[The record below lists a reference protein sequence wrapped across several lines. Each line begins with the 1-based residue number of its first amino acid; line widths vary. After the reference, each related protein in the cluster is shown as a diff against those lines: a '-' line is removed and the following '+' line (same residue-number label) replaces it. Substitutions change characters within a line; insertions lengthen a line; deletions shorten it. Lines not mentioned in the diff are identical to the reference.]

1 MLNIEH
7 LNAYYEDSHILHDVS
22 LELTQGERV
31 CLLGK
36 NGVGKTTTFK
46 SIMGVTKKQGHISF
60 SGREI
65 TALKPYDIAK
75 LGIGYVP
82 EDRRIFPNLTVHMN
96 LKIAYRKSEI
106 DDWSIKKIYSLFPKL
121 GELTR
126 QKGDELSG
134 GEQQMLA
141 IARALV
147 ANPKLILLDEPSE
160 GLAPMIIKSIIEIV
174 LELSKQGIAIL
185 IAEQNSKMASKVA
198 DRCYILSDGRI
209 VYQGGFDDL
218 MNDQTLKE
226 KFLGV
231 S

>member
-22 LELTQGERV
+22 LELTQGEKV
-31 CLLGK
+31 CLLGR

-46 SIMGVTKKQGHISF
+46 SIMGVTKKQGYISF